1 MKIDSFH
8 RRAFSL
14 VELLSV
20 IAVMAIV
27 GSMLVPAVS
36 NVLSGMK
43 VTLATQGVMD
53 EIEFARST
61 AVARNC
67 PAEVW
72 FLSEG
77 SNNFS
82 AMRTALLE
90 GPQTSTWVSR
100 IRRLPEGVGIAT
112 SAQFSNII
120 GNQQASSPAAGGAGL
135 KGVALR
141 VYPSGRTELVD
152 EAASG
157 VAPSDPLFLTLGLK
171 RELEAGGQ
179 ALPLNFATLQV
190 NPANGRIITYRR

>member
-1 MKIDSFH
+1 MKISSSKL
-8 RRAFSL
+8 RAFSL
-14 VELLSV
+14 IELLSV

-27 GSMLVPAVS
+27 GSMVVPAVS
-36 NVLSGMK
+36 NVLSGIK
-43 VTLATQGVMD
+43 VTQATQRVMD

-61 AVARNC
+61 ALARNC

-77 SNNFS
+77 SNFS
-82 AMRTALLE
+82 SMRTALLD

-100 IRRLPEGVGIAT
+100 VQRLPDGVGFAT
-112 SAQFSNII
+112 SARLSNII
-120 GNQQASSPAAGGAGL
+120 GNQQASAPAAGGEGL
-135 KGVALR
+135 RGVALR

-171 RELEAGGQ
+171 RDLEANSQ
-179 ALPLNFATLQV
+179 TLPVNFATLQV
-190 NPANGRIITYRR
+190 NPVNGRVVTYRR

>member
-1 MKIDSFH
+1 MKINFSL

-14 VELLSV
+14 IELLSV
-20 IAVMAIV
+20 IAVMAVV
-27 GSMLVPAVS
+27 GSMLIPAIS

-43 VTLATQGVMD
+43 VTLATQRVVD

-61 AVARNC
+61 ALARNC

-77 SNNFS
+77 SGFS
-82 AMRTALLE
+82 AMRTALLD

-100 IRRLPEGVGIAT
+100 IQRLPEGIGFAT
-112 SAQFSNII
+112 SARLSNII
-120 GNQQASSPAAGGAGL
+120 GNQQASAPAAGGQGL

-152 EAASG
+152 EASSG
-157 VAPSDPLFLTLGLK
+157 VAPSDPLFVTLGLQ
-171 RELEAGGQ
+171 RELDANAQ
-179 ALPLNFATLQV
+179 NLPLNFATLQV
-190 NPANGRIITYRR
+190 NPINGRVVTYRR